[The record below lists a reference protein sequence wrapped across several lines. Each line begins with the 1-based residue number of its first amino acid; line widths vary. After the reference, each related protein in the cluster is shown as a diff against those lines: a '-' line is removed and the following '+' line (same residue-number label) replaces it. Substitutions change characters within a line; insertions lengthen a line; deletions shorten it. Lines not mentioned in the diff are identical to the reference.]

1 MNAPS
6 RAADLIHKVWFI
18 TGASSGLGLELA
30 RAALKRGD
38 FVVATSRA
46 VTSVLGDHDNLL
58 SVRLDVTDEAQAV
71 AAAKAAVERF
81 GRIDVLVNNAGYGL
95 LGGVEEASGKEVEQQ
110 FATNV
115 FGLLN
120 VARAVL
126 PHMRRAGRG
135 HVVNISAIA
144 GYSAF
149 PGWGIYSATKFA
161 VEGLTEAMA
170 IELAPLGIHATV
182 VEPGFFRTNF
192 LDPRSLVTTA
202 LSLPDYAKTVGE
214 MRAAMVSAN
223 HRQPGDPKKLSKA
236 LLKLVDSDKPPL
248 RLPLGTDT
256 VARIAEKHRLVEA
269 ELERWLDVAKST
281 DNDDVAK

>member
-1 MNAPS
+1 MSAPS

-30 RAALKRGD
+30 HAALKRGD

-81 GRIDVLVNNAGYGL
+81 GRIDVLVNSAGYGL

-120 VARAVL
+120 VAR
-126 PHMRRAGRG
+126 
-135 HVVNISAIA
+135 
-144 GYSAF
+144 
-149 PGWGIYSATKFA
+149 
-161 VEGLTEAMA
+161 
-170 IELAPLGIHATV
+170 
-182 VEPGFFRTNF
+182 
-192 LDPRSLVTTA
+192 
-202 LSLPDYAKTVGE
+202 
-214 MRAAMVSAN
+214 
-223 HRQPGDPKKLSKA
+223 A

-281 DNDDVAK
+281 DHDDVAK

>member
-120 VARAVL
+120 VRV
-126 PHMRRAGRG
+126 RSCRTC
-135 HVVNISAIA
+135 VVPAA
-144 GYSAF
+144 
-149 PGWGIYSATKFA
+149 ATW
-161 VEGLTEAMA
+161 
-170 IELAPLGIHATV
+170 
-182 VEPGFFRTNF
+182 
-192 LDPRSLVTTA
+192 S
-202 LSLPDYAKTVGE
+202 
-214 MRAAMVSAN
+214 
-223 HRQPGDPKKLSKA
+223 
-236 LLKLVDSDKPPL
+236 
-248 RLPLGTDT
+248 
-256 VARIAEKHRLVEA
+256 
-269 ELERWLDVAKST
+269 
-281 DNDDVAK
+281 